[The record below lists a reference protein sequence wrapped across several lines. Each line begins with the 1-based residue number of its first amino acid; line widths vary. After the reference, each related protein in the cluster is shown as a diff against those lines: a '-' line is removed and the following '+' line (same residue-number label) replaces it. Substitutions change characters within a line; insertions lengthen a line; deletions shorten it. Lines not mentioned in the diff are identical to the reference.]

1 MDHPSLDNVQNFRD
15 VGQTIN
21 TQCGKRLVREGV
33 LFRSARPDDASL
45 EDRRKL
51 KEDYGIKTVIDLRT
65 KTEHAKQA
73 EKRQADLKIPAL
85 LKSNAALAEPVQIPG
100 LRYLEIKITG
110 GKFEKF
116 LISQLSWPGFFK
128 LIFLYACGYRI
139 PAIRVMSQE
148 VMLPR
153 GLVGMGLDTL
163 DHSGADIL
171 EALDAFLEQPPSA
184 ASGGPAG
191 PSLPILVHCTQG
203 KDRTGLIVALVLM
216 ALGVPLEAVSHD
228 YLLTQQAL
236 VADREA
242 RIAEIE
248 EIGLTPDWG
257 DCPPDFVARIHEHL
271 VSRYGGVEAYLDSIE
286 FGSDK
291 RRRLVEV
298 LGA

>member
-1 MDHPSLDNVQNFRD
+1 
-15 VGQTIN
+15 
-21 TQCGKRLVREGV
+21 
-33 LFRSARPDDASL
+33 
-45 EDRRKL
+45 
-51 KEDYGIKTVIDLRT
+51 
-65 KTEHAKQA
+65 
-73 EKRQADLKIPAL
+73 
-85 LKSNAALAEPVQIPG
+85 
-100 LRYLEIKITG
+100 
-110 GKFEKF
+110 
-116 LISQLSWPGFFK
+116 
-128 LIFLYACGYRI
+128 
-139 PAIRVMSQE
+139 MSQE

-163 DHSGADIL
+163 DHSGADIR
-171 EALDAFLEQPPSA
+171 EALNAFLEPPSGTT
-184 ASGGPAG
+184 SSG

-203 KDRTGLIVALVLM
+203 KDRTGLIVALILM
-216 ALGVPLEAVSHD
+216 ILGVPLEAVSHD

-236 VADREA
+236 VADRET

>member
-1 MDHPSLDNVQNFRD
+1 MPSTF
-15 VGQTIN
+15 
-21 TQCGKRLVREGV
+21 E
-33 LFRSARPDDASL
+33 DDASP
-45 EDRRKL
+45 EDRRRL
-51 KEDYGIKTVIDLRT
+51 KDEYGIKTVIDLRT
-65 KTEHAKQA
+65 KTEHVKQA
-73 EKRQADLKIPAL
+73 EKRQADLKVPAL
-85 LKSNAALAEPVQIPG
+85 LQSNAALAEPVQIPG

-116 LISQLSWPGFFK
+116 LISQLSWLGLFK
-128 LIFLYACGYRI
+128 LIFLYILGQRI
-139 PAIRVMSQE
+139 AAIRIMSQE

-163 DHSGADIL
+163 DYSGADIL
-171 EALDAFLEQPPSA
+171 EALNAFLEPPPAPATTS
-184 ASGGPAG
+184 SGVSGVNG
-191 PSLPILVHCTQG
+191 GGGGGGGDPSLPILVHCTQG

-216 ALGVPLEAVSHD
+216 TLGVPLEAISHD

-236 VADREA
+236 EADRET

-257 DCPPDFVARIHEHL
+257 DCPPDFVARIHDHL
-271 VSRYGGVEAYLDSIE
+271 ESQYGGVEAYLDSIE